1 MTLLNWL
8 KNLEQSTRLGL
19 SSLVASFIVL
29 FLPANHLE
37 MRLLA
42 GWSAGIFCYLALVL
56 IMINSAIPERV
67 RYYARHQEPHHSKV
81 FLLVVFIACISLF
94 AITNVLANHK
104 DTFTPEVGLSVLAIV
119 CSWLLMHTTFS
130 LHYATLYYSSNPNA
144 EGEIAG
150 GLQFSNEEPPNFWDF
165 MYFTFVLGMTSQT
178 SDTAIVSST
187 MRRLALGHTI
197 VSFYFYSV
205 IIALTVSI
213 VSGLI

>member
-1 MTLLNWL
+1 MALLNWL

-29 FLPANHLE
+29 FLPAHHLE
-37 MRLLA
+37 IRLLS

-56 IMINSAIPERV
+56 MMMNGAIPEKV
-67 RYYARHQEPHHSKV
+67 RYYARHQEPQHSKV
-81 FLLVVFIACISLF
+81 FLLVVFIACTSLF
-94 AITNVLANHK
+94 AIAKVLADRK
-104 DTFTPEVGLSVLAIV
+104 DTFTPQVGLSVVAVV
-119 CSWLLMHTTFS
+119 CSWLLMHTTFA
-130 LHYATLYYSSNPNA
+130 LHYATLYYSDNPSS
-144 EGEIAG
+144 EREVVG
-150 GLQFSNEEPPNFWDF
+150 GLQFSSEGPPNFWDF
-165 MYFTFVLGMTSQT
+165 MYFTFTLGMTSQT
-178 SDTAIVSST
+178 SDTVIVSSK